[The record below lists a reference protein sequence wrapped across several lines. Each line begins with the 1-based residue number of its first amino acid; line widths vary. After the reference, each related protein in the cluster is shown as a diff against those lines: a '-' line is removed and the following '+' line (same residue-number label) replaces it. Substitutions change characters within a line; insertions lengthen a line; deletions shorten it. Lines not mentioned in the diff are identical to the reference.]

1 MLFTNRNTPS
11 NKKNGNGLEGG
22 SGALVYQ
29 SNKVRSKRTRYS
41 DGVEKSIK
49 NSKNNVQYVAKI
61 GNPVSFGLNTDKT
74 PSLTF
79 VKTTNDAITVSSAA
93 TVQNTS
99 KTKKTK
105 TVTRRLKSPPTAP
118 TSTNPD
124 DIKSWIESCIKDK
137 VSRVTN
143 NQEVIELINTQL
155 ETKIPKGLS
164 VQDVE
169 ILLRNNMPKHL
180 SLSEIEDLVQS
191 KLSKFISL
199 EDVQKEIEQKIL
211 NQKIPKSITL
221 EDVQKEIDQ
230 KVISKIPKLE
240 DVQKEIDQ
248 KILNQKIPKL
258 EDIQKEIDQKIPKSI
273 TLEDVQK
280 EIDQKVEHNIIP
292 KIPSIPTIPKMED
305 IQKEIDQKI
314 LNQKIP
320 KSITLEDVQKEI
332 DQKVFPKIP
341 KMEEVQK
348 EIQSCLN
355 TLADPKQIVESYVKL
370 KLKELPTQE
379 TIGKI
384 VENYLESKIREK
396 EDIVEAKKK
405 ENPDEDDEDEDE
417 EKTYF
422 EELIEPAVA
431 RIVQRILKYDYSGK
445 EYLSTDHPHEQ
456 DEKSF
461 NIDIQYDEVYD
472 YKQQERGQFEA
483 PVVEY
488 KMEKLPTMKNPLHQR
503 RVSELGM
510 EQYKQPT
517 EDVSVDLSTVYQ
529 KEEVVQYE
537 NELRSEFR
545 SSRKWVRLGNGID
558 KGSVLDLT
566 MDKTRRK
573 VYIVG
578 SFKHVNKVAMENIAV
593 YDINI
598 RGWHHVGNG
607 VSGLVTSITIYEKSQ
622 ILFIGGLFSKVGKG
636 ENQVQAQNIAA
647 YYIQQNRWVNL
658 GEGLNRECTT
668 LYFDEAEEKLYAGG
682 SFTQSGSQPLHYVG
696 IYDLATNTWK
706 PLNNGELN
714 GPCRSLL
721 KVENGLYLGGLFT
734 HAGMGHSEIY
744 VSYLAHYNLETS
756 SWSSLSGGL
765 QGYCNTIAYD
775 PTEKALY
782 VGGTFTSVGEREKAE
797 DAHHVAKYYL
807 EHQRWDTMVQ
817 GVNNVVHS
825 LCFDTTNNCL
835 YVGGNFTS
843 THDGNI
849 VVNRI
854 VRYDPYNQKWIP
866 LENHFPRCKVS
877 IEDEGNNNVGLNG
890 VCKVLNIDKK
900 SLFIAGSFQIAGNIT
915 ANSIVRYV
923 LQR

>member
-79 VKTTNDAITVSSAA
+79 VKTTNDAITASSAA

-99 KTKKTK
+99 KTKKTI
-105 TVTRRLKSPPTAP
+105 TRRLKSPPTAP

-180 SLSEIEDLVQS
+180 SLSEVEHLVQS
-191 KLSKFISL
+191 KLPKFIS
-199 EDVQKEIEQKIL
+199 
-211 NQKIPKSITL
+211 L

-240 DVQKEIDQ
+240 D
-248 KILNQKIPKL
+248 
-258 EDIQKEIDQKIPKSI
+258 IQKEID
-273 TLEDVQK
+273 
-280 EIDQKVEHNIIP
+280 
-292 KIPSIPTIPKMED
+292 
-305 IQKEIDQKI
+305 
-314 LNQKIP
+314 QKIP

-355 TLADPKQIVESYVKL
+355 TLADPKQIVESYVNL

-396 EDIVEAKKK
+396 EDILEAKKK
-405 ENPDEDDEDEDE
+405 ENPDEDDEDEDEDEDE

-456 DEKSF
+456 EEKSF

-578 SFKHVNKVAMENIAV
+578 NFKHVNKVAMENIAV

-607 VSGLVTSITIYEKSQ
+607 VSGLVTSITMYEKSQ

-721 KVENGLYLGGLFT
+721 KVENDLYLGGLFT

-744 VSYLAHYNLETS
+744 VSYLAHYNIETS

-835 YVGGNFTS
+835 YVGGNFTA

-877 IEDEGNNNVGLNG
+877 IEDEGTNNVGLNG

>member
-11 NKKNGNGLEGG
+11 NKKNGKISEGG

-29 SNKVRSKRTRYS
+29 SSTVRSKRTRYS

-49 NSKNNVQYVAKI
+49 NSKNNVQHVAKI
-61 GNPVSFGLNTDKT
+61 GNPVSFGLNTENN
-74 PSLTF
+74 PNLRF
-79 VKTTNDAITVSSAA
+79 VKNTNDAIVAARSSTVHDTNS
-93 TVQNTS
+93 
-99 KTKKTK
+99 TKKI
-105 TVTRRLKSPPTAP
+105 TRRLKTSPTAP

-124 DIKSWIESCIKDK
+124 DIKLWIESCIKDK

-143 NQEVIELINTQL
+143 NKEVIELVNTHL

-164 VQDVE
+164 VSDVE
-169 ILLRNNMPKHL
+169 TLLRNNMPKHL
-180 SLSEIEDLVQS
+180 SLSEVEHIVQS
-191 KLSKFISL
+191 KL
-199 EDVQKEIEQKIL
+199 
-211 NQKIPKSITL
+211 PKSITL

-230 KVISKIPKLE
+230 KVI
-240 DVQKEIDQ
+240 
-248 KILNQKIPKL
+248 
-258 EDIQKEIDQKIPKSI
+258 
-273 TLEDVQK
+273 
-280 EIDQKVEHNIIP
+280 
-292 KIPSIPTIPKMED
+292 
-305 IQKEIDQKI
+305 
-314 LNQKIP
+314 
-320 KSITLEDVQKEI
+320 
-332 DQKVFPKIP
+332 PKIP
-341 KMEEVQK
+341 KMEDVQK

-355 TLADPKQIVESYVKL
+355 TLADPKQIVESYVNL

-396 EDIVEAKKK
+396 EDIIEAKK
-405 ENPDEDDEDEDE
+405 NDNSDED

-445 EYLSTDHPHEQ
+445 EYLNTDHQQ

-472 YKQQERGQFEA
+472 YNQQELGQFEA

-488 KMEKLPTMKNPLHQR
+488 KMEKLPTMKNPLHQIR
-503 RVSELGM
+503 ASELGM
-510 EQYKQPT
+510 EQYKQPA
-517 EDVSVDLSTVYQ
+517 EDVAIDLSTVYQ
-529 KEEVVQYE
+529 KEEVVHYE

-558 KGSVLDLT
+558 KGSVLDLA

-578 SFKHVNKVAMENIAV
+578 NFKHVNKVAMENIAV
-593 YDINI
+593 YDINL

-607 VSGLVTSITIYEKSQ
+607 VSGLVTSITMYEKSQ

-636 ENQVQAQNIAA
+636 DDQVQAQNIAA
-647 YYIQQNRWVNL
+647 YYIQQKRWVNL

-668 LYFDEAEEKLYAGG
+668 LYFDETEEKLYAGG
-682 SFTQSGSQPLHYVG
+682 SFTQTGSQSLNYVG

-721 KVENGLYLGGLFT
+721 KVENDLYLGGLFT
-734 HAGMGHSEIY
+734 HAGMGHSEIH
-744 VSYLAHYNLETS
+744 VSYLAHYSLES
-756 SWSSLSGGL
+756 NSWSSLSGGL
-765 QGYCNTIAYD
+765 QGYCNTLAYD

-782 VGGTFTSVGEREKAE
+782 VGGTFTSVGERDKAE

-807 EHQRWDTMVQ
+807 EHQKWDTMVQ

-825 LCFDTTNNCL
+825 LSFDSINNSL
-835 YVGGNFTS
+835 YVGGNFTA
-843 THDGNI
+843 TTDGNI
-849 VVNRI
+849 MVNRI

-915 ANSIVRYV
+915 ANSIARYV

>member
-79 VKTTNDAITVSSAA
+79 VKTTNDAITASSAA

-99 KTKKTK
+99 KTKKTI
-105 TVTRRLKSPPTAP
+105 TRRLKSPPTAP

-180 SLSEIEDLVQS
+180 SLSEVEHLVQS
-191 KLSKFISL
+191 KLPKFIS
-199 EDVQKEIEQKIL
+199 
-211 NQKIPKSITL
+211 L

-240 DVQKEIDQ
+240 DIQKEIDQ

-258 EDIQKEIDQKIPKSI
+258 EDIQKEIDQKILNQKIPKSI

-314 LNQKIP
+314 LDQKIP

-355 TLADPKQIVESYVKL
+355 TLADPKQIVESYVNL

-396 EDIVEAKKK
+396 EDILEAKKK
-405 ENPDEDDEDEDE
+405 ENPDEDDEDEDEDEDE

-456 DEKSF
+456 EEKSF

-558 KGSVLDLT
+558 MGSVLDLT

-578 SFKHVNKVAMENIAV
+578 NFKHVNKVAMENIAV

-607 VSGLVTSITIYEKSQ
+607 VSGLVTSITMYEKSQ

-721 KVENGLYLGGLFT
+721 KVENDLYLGGLFT

-744 VSYLAHYNLETS
+744 VSYLAHYNIETS

-835 YVGGNFTS
+835 YVGGNFTA

-877 IEDEGNNNVGLNG
+877 IEDEGTNNVGLNG

>member
-1 MLFTNRNTPS
+1 
-11 NKKNGNGLEGG
+11 
-22 SGALVYQ
+22 
-29 SNKVRSKRTRYS
+29 
-41 DGVEKSIK
+41 
-49 NSKNNVQYVAKI
+49 
-61 GNPVSFGLNTDKT
+61 
-74 PSLTF
+74 
-79 VKTTNDAITVSSAA
+79 
-93 TVQNTS
+93 
-99 KTKKTK
+99 
-105 TVTRRLKSPPTAP
+105 
-118 TSTNPD
+118 
-124 DIKSWIESCIKDK
+124 
-137 VSRVTN
+137 
-143 NQEVIELINTQL
+143 
-155 ETKIPKGLS
+155 
-164 VQDVE
+164 
-169 ILLRNNMPKHL
+169 
-180 SLSEIEDLVQS
+180 
-191 KLSKFISL
+191 
-199 EDVQKEIEQKIL
+199 
-211 NQKIPKSITL
+211 
-221 EDVQKEIDQ
+221 
-230 KVISKIPKLE
+230 
-240 DVQKEIDQ
+240 
-248 KILNQKIPKL
+248 
-258 EDIQKEIDQKIPKSI
+258 
-273 TLEDVQK
+273 
-280 EIDQKVEHNIIP
+280 
-292 KIPSIPTIPKMED
+292 
-305 IQKEIDQKI
+305 
-314 LNQKIP
+314 
-320 KSITLEDVQKEI
+320 
-332 DQKVFPKIP
+332 
-341 KMEEVQK
+341 MEEVQK

-355 TLADPKQIVESYVKL
+355 TLADPKQIVESYVNL

-396 EDIVEAKKK
+396 EDILEAKKK

-456 DEKSF
+456 EEKPF

-558 KGSVLDLT
+558 MGSVLDLT

-607 VSGLVTSITIYEKSQ
+607 VSGLVTSITLYEKSQ

-721 KVENGLYLGGLFT
+721 KVDNDLYLGGLFT

>member
-11 NKKNGNGLEGG
+11 NKKNGKISEGG

-29 SNKVRSKRTRYS
+29 SSTVRSKRTRYS

-49 NSKNNVQYVAKI
+49 NSKNNVQHVAKI
-61 GNPVSFGLNTDKT
+61 GNPVSFGLNTENN
-74 PSLTF
+74 PNLRF
-79 VKTTNDAITVSSAA
+79 VKNTNDAIVAARSSTVHDTNS
-93 TVQNTS
+93 
-99 KTKKTK
+99 TKKI
-105 TVTRRLKSPPTAP
+105 TRRLKTSPTAP

-124 DIKSWIESCIKDK
+124 DIKLWIESCIKDK

-143 NQEVIELINTQL
+143 NKEVIELVNTHL

-164 VQDVE
+164 VSDVE
-169 ILLRNNMPKHL
+169 TLLRNNMPKHL
-180 SLSEIEDLVQS
+180 SLSEVEHIVQS
-191 KLSKFISL
+191 KL
-199 EDVQKEIEQKIL
+199 
-211 NQKIPKSITL
+211 PKSITL

-230 KVISKIPKLE
+230 KVIPKSITLE

-248 KILNQKIPKL
+248 KIPKSITL
-258 EDIQKEIDQKIPKSI
+258 EDVQKEIDQKIPKSI

-280 EIDQKVEHNIIP
+280 EIDQKVIP
-292 KIPSIPTIPKMED
+292 KIPKMED
-305 IQKEIDQKI
+305 VQKEID
-314 LNQKIP
+314 QKIP

-332 DQKVFPKIP
+332 DQKVIPKIP
-341 KMEEVQK
+341 KMEDVQKEIDQKIPKSITLEDVQKEIDQKVIPKIPKMEDVQK

-355 TLADPKQIVESYVKL
+355 TLADPKQIVESYVNL

-396 EDIVEAKKK
+396 EDIIEAKK
-405 ENPDEDDEDEDE
+405 NDNSDED

-445 EYLSTDHPHEQ
+445 EYLNTDHQQ

-472 YKQQERGQFEA
+472 YNQQELGQFEA

-488 KMEKLPTMKNPLHQR
+488 KMEKLPTMKNPLHQIR
-503 RVSELGM
+503 ASELGM
-510 EQYKQPT
+510 EQYKQPA
-517 EDVSVDLSTVYQ
+517 EDVAIDLSTVYQ
-529 KEEVVQYE
+529 KEEVVHYE

-558 KGSVLDLT
+558 KGSVLDLA

-578 SFKHVNKVAMENIAV
+578 NFKHVNKVAMENIAV
-593 YDINI
+593 YDINL

-607 VSGLVTSITIYEKSQ
+607 VSGLVTSITMYEKSQ

-636 ENQVQAQNIAA
+636 DDQVQAQNIAA
-647 YYIQQNRWVNL
+647 YYIQQKRWVNL

-668 LYFDEAEEKLYAGG
+668 LYFDETEEKLYAGG
-682 SFTQSGSQPLHYVG
+682 SFTQTGSQSLNYVG

-721 KVENGLYLGGLFT
+721 KVENDLYLGGLFT
-734 HAGMGHSEIY
+734 HAGMGHSEIH
-744 VSYLAHYNLETS
+744 VSYLAHYSLES
-756 SWSSLSGGL
+756 NSWSSLSGGL
-765 QGYCNTIAYD
+765 QGYCNTLAYD

-782 VGGTFTSVGEREKAE
+782 VGGTFTSVGERDKAE

-807 EHQRWDTMVQ
+807 EHQKWDTMVQ

-825 LCFDTTNNCL
+825 LSFDSINNSL
-835 YVGGNFTS
+835 YVGGNFTA
-843 THDGNI
+843 TTDGNI
-849 VVNRI
+849 MVNRI

-915 ANSIVRYV
+915 ANSIARYV

>member
-61 GNPVSFGLNTDKT
+61 GNPVSFGLNTDKK

-79 VKTTNDAITVSSAA
+79 VKTTNDAITASTAT
-93 TVQNTS
+93 TVQKPS
-99 KTKKTK
+99 KAKKTI
-105 TVTRRLKSPPTAP
+105 TRRLKSPPTAP

-191 KLSKFISL
+191 KLPKFISL
-199 EDVQKEIEQKIL
+199 EDV
-211 NQKIPKSITL
+211 
-221 EDVQKEIDQ
+221 
-230 KVISKIPKLE
+230 
-240 DVQKEIDQ
+240 
-248 KILNQKIPKL
+248 
-258 EDIQKEIDQKIPKSI
+258 
-273 TLEDVQK
+273 
-280 EIDQKVEHNIIP
+280 
-292 KIPSIPTIPKMED
+292 
-305 IQKEIDQKI
+305 QKEIDQKI

-355 TLADPKQIVESYVKL
+355 TLADPKQIVESYVNL

-396 EDIVEAKKK
+396 EDIVEGKKN
-405 ENPDEDDEDEDE
+405 ESPDEDDGEE

-445 EYLSTDHPHEQ
+445 EYLNTDHPHEQ

-472 YKQQERGQFEA
+472 YKQQERGQFEV

-578 SFKHVNKVAMENIAV
+578 NFKHVNKVAMENIAV
-593 YDINI
+593 YDINL

-607 VSGLVTSITIYEKSQ
+607 VSGLVTSITMYEKSQ

-668 LYFDEAEEKLYAGG
+668 LYFDENEEKLYAGG

-721 KVENGLYLGGLFT
+721 KVENDLYLGGLFT

-765 QGYCNTIAYD
+765 QGYCNTLAYD

-877 IEDEGNNNVGLNG
+877 IEDEGTNNVGLNG

>member
-41 DGVEKSIK
+41 NGVEKSIK

-79 VKTTNDAITVSSAA
+79 VKTTNDAITASSAA

-199 EDVQKEIEQKIL
+199 EDVQKEID
-211 NQKIPKSITL
+211 QKIPKSITL

-355 TLADPKQIVESYVKL
+355 TLADPKQIVESYVNL

-396 EDIVEAKKK
+396 EDILEAKKK

-445 EYLSTDHPHEQ
+445 EYLNTDHPHEQ
-456 DEKSF
+456 EEKSF

-472 YKQQERGQFEA
+472 YKQQERGQFEV

-558 KGSVLDLT
+558 MGSVLDLT

-607 VSGLVTSITIYEKSQ
+607 VSGLVTSITLYEKSQ

-721 KVENGLYLGGLFT
+721 KVENDLYLGGLFT

-765 QGYCNTIAYD
+765 QGYCNTLAYD

>member
-79 VKTTNDAITVSSAA
+79 VKTTNDAITASSAA

-199 EDVQKEIEQKIL
+199 EDVQKEI
-211 NQKIPKSITL
+211 
-221 EDVQKEIDQ
+221 DQ
-230 KVISKIPKLE
+230 KVIS
-240 DVQKEIDQ
+240 
-248 KILNQKIPKL
+248 KIPKL

-314 LNQKIP
+314 LDQKIP

-355 TLADPKQIVESYVKL
+355 TLADPKQIVESYVNL

-396 EDIVEAKKK
+396 EDILEAKKK
-405 ENPDEDDEDEDE
+405 ENPDEDDGEE

-445 EYLSTDHPHEQ
+445 EYLNTDHPHEQ
-456 DEKSF
+456 EEKSF

-558 KGSVLDLT
+558 MGSVLDLT

-607 VSGLVTSITIYEKSQ
+607 VSGLVTSITLYEKSQ

-721 KVENGLYLGGLFT
+721 KVDNDLYLGGLFT

-765 QGYCNTIAYD
+765 QGYCNTLAYD

-835 YVGGNFTS
+835 YVGGNFTA

>member
-61 GNPVSFGLNTDKT
+61 GNPVSFGLNTDKK

-79 VKTTNDAITVSSAA
+79 VKTTNDVITASSAA

-164 VQDVE
+164 IHDVE
-169 ILLRNNMPKHL
+169 TLLRNNMPKHL
-180 SLSEIEDLVQS
+180 SLSEVEHLVQS

-199 EDVQKEIEQKIL
+199 EDVQKEIE
-211 NQKIPKSITL
+211 
-221 EDVQKEIDQ
+221 
-230 KVISKIPKLE
+230 
-240 DVQKEIDQ
+240 
-248 KILNQKIPKL
+248 QKIPKL

-280 EIDQKVEHNIIP
+280 EIDQKVISKIP
-292 KIPSIPTIPKMED
+292 KLED
-305 IQKEIDQKI
+305 IQKEID
-314 LNQKIP
+314 QKIP

-355 TLADPKQIVESYVKL
+355 TLADPKQIVESYVNL

-396 EDIVEAKKK
+396 EDILEAKKK
-405 ENPDEDDEDEDE
+405 ENPDEDDEDEDEDE

-445 EYLSTDHPHEQ
+445 EYLNTDHPHEQ
-456 DEKSF
+456 DEKPF
-461 NIDIQYDEVYD
+461 NIDIKYDEVYD

-607 VSGLVTSITIYEKSQ
+607 VSGLVTSITLYEKSQ

-682 SFTQSGSQPLHYVG
+682 SFTQSGSEPLHYVG

-714 GPCRSLL
+714 GSCRSLL
-721 KVENGLYLGGLFT
+721 KVDNGLYLGGLFT

-765 QGYCNTIAYD
+765 QGYCNTLAYD

-835 YVGGNFTS
+835 YVGGNFTA